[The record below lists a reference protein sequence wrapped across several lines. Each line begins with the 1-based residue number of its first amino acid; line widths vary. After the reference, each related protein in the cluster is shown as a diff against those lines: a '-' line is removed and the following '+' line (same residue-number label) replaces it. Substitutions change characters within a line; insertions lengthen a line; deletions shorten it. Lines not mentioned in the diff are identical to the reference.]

1 MLNKQKIAVVVP
13 AHNEE
18 KMIGKVI
25 ETMPAFVDTIII
37 VDDAS
42 TDKTIAKAETVAH
55 QTKKKVIIVEFAM
68 NRGVGRAI
76 IEGYKK
82 SLKLR
87 MDVVAVMAGDAQMDP
102 AELKDM
108 VTPIIRGEADC
119 VKGNRLIYG
128 QAWKMIPKI
137 RYLGNSILSLLTKI
151 ASGYWHVAD
160 SQTGY
165 IAISRG
171 VLEKMWLDNLYPSY
185 GFPNDLLIHLN
196 IGHARVKEIPIKP
209 IYHADGKSG
218 IRIWKVVPTIGWLLL
233 RRFFWRL
240 KIKYI
245 IEDFHP
251 LVFFYFFSFLLTLA
265 SIFLLGRLIYIMDIT
280 HTIPPM
286 NALALVFCTVMASQF
301 LFFAMWFD
309 MDYNKDLRVK

>member
-1 MLNKQKIAVVVP
+1 MLKRKKIGVVVP

-18 KMIGKVI
+18 KMISKVL
-25 ETMPAFVDTIII
+25 ETMPNFVDAIIV

-42 TDKTIAKAETVAH
+42 TDKTILKTEETSRG
-55 QTKKKVIIVEFAM
+55 TKKKVFILKLAQ

-82 SLKLR
+82 ALR
-87 MDVVAVMAGDAQMDP
+87 QKMDIVAVMAGDAQMDP
-102 AELKDM
+102 TELKDLCW
-108 VTPIIRGEADC
+108 PIINNEADA

-128 QAWKMIPKI
+128 QAWTMIPKV
-137 RYLGNSILSLLTKI
+137 RYLGNSVLSLLTKV

-165 IAISRG
+165 IAISRE
-171 VLEKMWLDNLYPSY
+171 VLSKMWLDNLYPRY

-196 IGHARVKEIPIKP
+196 LARARVKEIPIKP
-209 IYHADGKSG
+209 IYHAGGKSG
-218 IRIWKVVPTIGWLLL
+218 IRVWKVIPTIGWLLF

-240 KIKYI
+240 KIKYV

-251 LVFFYFFSFLLTLA
+251 LVFFYIFSLILGSASVAFLA
-265 SIFLLGRLIYIMDIT
+265 RVIYIMIT
-280 HTIPPM
+280 GGYVPTIST
-286 NALALVFCTVMASQF
+286 LAFVFCTVMSSQF